1 MQFTSIKANL
11 ASATVKQCQE
21 KLTTLVMELACRK
34 DNYHVGSGRGGNNF
48 QMLALLGMEH
58 HLSNADISIA
68 SKKNKF
74 IWGTD
79 FILDNSISS
88 IRKELDKAF
97 EKVEEHGKLMAL
109 MFLSPTN
116 IAEVF
121 NSYEDNFPILKDI
134 FSNKRS
140 GDFKNFAPYQQ
151 ITIAF
156 IMCAKY
162 SFELD
167 NKIKTNTKTVGQS
180 LATLSPEVILL
191 AIRKYI
197 GIERI
202 VNHSLD
208 EHPSWENIFTSINRR
223 VN

>member
-1 MQFTSIKANL
+1 MKFTSVKANL
-11 ASATVKQCQE
+11 ATSITNQCQD
-21 KLTTLVMELACRK
+21 KLTSLAIELATRK
-34 DNYHVGSGRGGNNF
+34 DNCHVGSGLGGNNF

-58 HLSNADISIA
+58 HLTNADISIA

-79 FILDNSISS
+79 FLLDNSIFS
-88 IRKELDKAF
+88 IRKELDRAF
-97 EKVEEHGKLMAL
+97 EKVEEHNKLVSL
-109 MFLSPTN
+109 MFLSPAN
-116 IAEVF
+116 INEVF

-134 FSNKRS
+134 FSGKRR
-140 GDFKNFAPYQQ
+140 GDFSKLSPHQQ

-167 NKIKTNTKTVGQS
+167 NKIKTNTETVGYS
-180 LATLSPEVILL
+180 LGTLSPEIVLL

-197 GIERI
+197 GLERI
-202 VNHSLD
+202 ITNDLD
-208 EHPSWENIFTSINRR
+208 EQRSWKHIFSNINRR
-223 VN
+223 VH